1 MTLSACRTA
10 LGEVVGGE
18 GVLGL
23 TRAFMYAGSRSV
35 VASLWN
41 VNDTATAELMKS
53 FYANLKRGLPKDEAL
68 KQAKLGM
75 MRGKQASWRHPYY
88 WAPFVLVVRHAGG
101 GAYPGGRA
109 LSEAIPPRNPHS
121 IH

>member
-1 MTLSACRTA
+1 M
-10 LGEVVGGE
+10 
-18 GVLGL
+18 GL

-68 KQAKLGM
+68 RQAKVGL
-75 MRGKQASWRHPYY
+75 MRGKQATWRHPYY
-88 WAPFVLVVRHAGG
+88 WGPFVLS
-101 GAYPGGRA
+101 GA
-109 LSEAIPPRNPHS
+109 NK
-121 IH
+121 